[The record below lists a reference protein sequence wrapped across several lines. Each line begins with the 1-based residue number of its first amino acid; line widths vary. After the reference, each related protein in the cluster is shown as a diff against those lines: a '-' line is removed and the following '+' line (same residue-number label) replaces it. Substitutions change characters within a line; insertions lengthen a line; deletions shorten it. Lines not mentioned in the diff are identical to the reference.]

1 MKKLVVFL
9 GIVFLL
15 SSAVIS
21 GVALAD
27 SGFAIGPAELAIS
40 VPVDGS
46 STSNVYIT
54 SYIDGTL
61 IVGKENL
68 PFRVEPETISISAD
82 DREKRVELLIY
93 GNPTLEEGEYK
104 GKLTFR
110 TDSDTNVSYGIKI
123 RATITQ
129 TGSPTIAEGELA
141 ELDGQVAEVSFMETV
156 KDNLLTVILGA
167 LVLVLLA
174 IFIGI
179 FIGRKQRS
187 GA

>member
-9 GIVFLL
+9 GIVFLV
-15 SSAVIS
+15 SSTVIS

-129 TGSPTIAEGELA
+129 TGSTTIAEGELA

-179 FIGRKQRS
+179 FIGRRQRS